1 MWLITGGAYQG
12 KLEYALKMKSIHS
25 EDILDGATCEYEK
38 LMEKP
43 LVNHFHLWIKRMLLQ
58 EKDVNVLM
66 DQILQQNPEIIIIVD
81 ELGCGIVPMD
91 AFDRN
96 YRETTGRICC
106 RIAKEAKEVRRV
118 MCGIGMVIKGAQD
131 HNDTPFCDTRQP

>member
-12 KLEYALKMKSIHS
+12 KLDYALRITGIDRSKVV
-25 EDILDGATCEYEK
+25 DGSCCEWEE
-38 LMEKP
+38 LRTAAV
-43 LVNHFHLWIKRMLLQ
+43 VNHFHLWIKRMLEEEQPVFERTEQLLQ
-58 EKDVNVLM
+58 SNPNLVILVN
-66 DQILQQNPEIIIIVD
+66 

-106 RIAKEAKEVRRV
+106 RIAKEAVEVHRV
-118 MCGIGMVIKGAQD
+118 ICGIGTVIKHA
-131 HNDTPFCDTRQP
+131 